1 MKKSYR
7 MNIAA
12 PWTTVFGLIENPEQR
27 RLWITGLA
35 DTLYTW
41 RPEGDSL
48 LGAQCVVNFM
58 EGGRLVEY
66 IGEITGHTP
75 PSHFGMTLS
84 NRHFAWRL
92 DYRLSQSGQGT
103 QLEHS
108 VQILPRSW
116 PGKVV
121 GFIFTWFAKREIA
134 IQLASLKLHAE
145 AMSAQGME

>member
-1 MKKSYR
+1 MTKFYH

-12 PWTTVFGLIENPEQR
+12 PRTTVFGLIDNPGQR
-27 RLWITGLA
+27 RLWMTGLA

-48 LGAQCVVNFM
+48 LGARCVVKIM

-66 IGEITGHTP
+66 NGEITGYTP
-75 PSHFGMTLS
+75 PSHFGMTLGS
-84 NRHFAWRL
+84 RHFAWQL

-108 VQILPRSW
+108 VQILPRSL
-116 PGKVV
+116 PGKVM
-121 GFIFTWFAKREIA
+121 GFIFSWLAKREIA

-145 AMSAQGME
+145 AMAALGME